1 MDLTVGFVRG
11 SHGLKGE
18 VKIESASGRYEHIA
32 KLKEV
37 TLRRATGHENGACT
51 KYAVES
57 ARIASNALYMKFAG
71 IDSPEAAKKLNGAEL
86 RTARENACP
95 LNEGEWYIEDLK
107 QCSLVYCGNE
117 NGNVN
122 EIQPCDVCEANSM
135 RSVLVGSITDVLEGG
150 AGELLEVLLSEDCS
164 VLKEE
169 VKLTASGKP
178 RTVLVPFNETYIGK
192 VDIQQKSVQLM
203 HLWILE

>member
-37 TLRRATGHENGACT
+37 ILRRATGHENGACT

-122 EIQPCDVCEANSM
+122 EIQPV
-135 RSVLVGSITDVLEGG
+135 VVGSITDVLEGG

>member
-122 EIQPCDVCEANSM
+122 EIQPEV
-135 RSVLVGSITDVLEGG
+135 VGSITDVLEGG

>member
-122 EIQPCDVCEANSM
+122 EIQPV
-135 RSVLVGSITDVLEGG
+135 VVGSITDVLEGG